1 MITTTQQ
8 KNKLLK
14 QLGDL
19 RSRLDTPPKA
29 EVPAHMVAVGK
40 AQLNDRI
47 TQLEAE
53 LAEYDAACAAKI
65 DELSFSTYAEMLR
78 MPIVLRLA
86 SGQSVAAFAKHM
98 GISESQLKRYE
109 ATEYANAPAHTVD
122 RILVS
127 FGLQISGQV
136 RHAG

>member
-14 QLGDL
+14 QLDDL

-29 EVPAHMVAVGK
+29 QVPAHMVAVGK

-47 TQLEAE
+47 LQLEAE
-53 LAEYDAACAAKI
+53 LAEYDAACSAKI
-65 DELSFSTYAEMLR
+65 DQLSFSTYAEMLR

-86 SGQSVAAFAKHM
+86 SGQSVAAFAKQM

-109 ATEYANAPAHTVD
+109 ATEYASAPAHTVD
-122 RILVS
+122 RILEA
-127 FGLQISGQV
+127 FGLQISGQI